1 MAYLSAWFLMRYY
14 KQQEVNALLP
24 FAAYCVVLGALTLI
38 FGS

>member
-1 MAYLSAWFLMRYY
+1 MRYY

-24 FAAYCVVLGALTLI
+24 FAVYCIILGAVTLI